1 MQNGVKQ
8 MQSQV
13 GFHVWGMFGNELFD
27 RVFPSAA
34 AWKAWRR
41 INERR
46 YEIEVF
52 GMKSEAA

>member
-1 MQNGVKQ
+1 
-8 MQSQV
+8 MQSKV
-13 GFHVWGMFGNELFD
+13 GFHVWGIFGNELFD